1 MAVSRPQHSK
11 EDVVRA
17 AGRLFAE
24 RGFHGT
30 SMRDLGDEL
39 GLLGSSLYSHIDGKN
54 ELLVEVIRRGG
65 SMFQDL
71 ADEVLGTDADPAE
84 QLRLLIRGHVQIIVD
99 HLDEARTFLNEARFL
114 PPEERTVVLEMRDR
128 YEQTYRRII
137 EHGVDA
143 GIFSADRDPT
153 LMAILVLS
161 LLNALDRW
169 YRPGGP
175 NDPNEISQRMFE
187 FVTNGIG

>member
-1 MAVSRPQHSK
+1 VVVNRPQHSK

-39 GLLGSSLYSHIDGKN
+39 GLLGSSLYSHIDGKS
-54 ELLVEVIRRGG
+54 ELLIEVIRRGG

-71 ADEVLGTDADPAE
+71 ADTVLATEVAPAE
-84 QLRLLIRGHVQIIVD
+84 QLRLLIRGHVQIVVD

-114 PPEERTVVLEMRDR
+114 QPQERTVVLEMRDR

-137 EHGVDA
+137 ERGVACGD
-143 GIFSADRDPT
+143 FSEQRDPA
-153 LMAILVLS
+153 LMAILILS
-161 LLNALDRW
+161 LLNALERW
-169 YRPGGP
+169 YRPGGR
-175 NDPNEISQRMFE
+175 NDPDEISQRMNE

>member
-11 EDVVRA
+11 EDVVQA
-17 AGRLFAE
+17 AGRLFAA

-39 GLLGSSLYSHIDGKN
+39 GLLGSSLYSHIGGKN
-54 ELLVEVIRRGG
+54 ELLIEVIRRGG

-71 ADEVLGTDADPAE
+71 ADEVLATEIAPAE

-114 PPEERTVVLEMRDR
+114 PLEERTVILEMRDR
-128 YEQTYRRII
+128 YEQTYRRVV
-137 EHGVDA
+137 ERGVAA
-143 GIFSADRDPT
+143 GDFSADRDPA
-153 LMAILVLS
+153 LMAILILS

-169 YRPGGP
+169 YRPSGP
-175 NDPNEISQRMFE
+175 NDPDEISAGMFE
-187 FVTNGIG
+187 FVTTGIG